1 MDQPVGSALRYGRA
15 LTLAVVAM
23 AFGLVAHLTAG
34 GLLPGAEGLAL
45 LLVPLFAVNAWLL
58 EGPASALRLC
68 VLLVVEQTFVHG
80 GLTSAA
86 GHAGEAVQRG
96 SVTGADA
103 ATTGVLT
110 SRLAKVGDRTSSYEE
125 LAHAAHVPDSAA
137 ALPAPVQHLLADMTG
152 PHALMA
158 VAHVLA
164 AVAVGLWLACGERA
178 LWTVLG
184 LSLRGIR
191 AARANRVA
199 GLDLA
204 ARAGIVA
211 GADAVPAPPRRHE
224 HALPPRLDL
233 MHRVVWHRGP
243 PALLPV

>member
-1 MDQPVGSALRYGRA
+1 
-15 LTLAVVAM
+15 LA
-23 AFGLVAHLTAG
+23 
-34 GLLPGAEGLAL
+34 
-45 LLVPLFAVNAWLL
+45 
-58 EGPASALRLC
+58 
-68 VLLVVEQTFVHG
+68 
-80 GLTSAA
+80 
-86 GHAGEAVQRG
+86 EA
-96 SVTGADA
+96 
-103 ATTGVLT
+103 
-110 SRLAKVGDRTSSYEE
+110 GDRTGSYQE
-125 LAHAAHVPDSAA
+125 LAHGAHVPDSAA
-137 ALPAPVQHLLADMTG
+137 LALPAPVQHLLADMTG

-191 AARANRVA
+191 GALANRVA
-199 GLDLA
+199 GLDLG

-211 GADAVPAPPRRHE
+211 GACAVPAPPRRDE

-243 PALLPV
+243 PVLLPV